1 MAFTRETHHLM
12 MLRNHFGSHEESGC
26 REGKA
31 GDGEKACIAVDVQGK
46 RIRL

>member
-12 MLRNHFGSHEESGC
+12 MLINHFGSHEENGC
-26 REGKA
+26 REGRE
-31 GDGEKACIAVDVQGK
+31 GDREQTCIAVQVQGK